1 MFRSSAGEKTQ
12 SQATTPD
19 LDDSISFSDD
29 VNPDVDVDVDVDAV
43 ATKKPHFLDYDA
55 IPPPDFIEHFDRAM
69 NFGNAANGS
78 NSPHNSKSNNAASSA
93 PQNTNNCS
101 GSGEQLKMDKK
112 FEKDG
117 EISDYELAAS
127 GYTKK
132 EFTQDDNTLNLN
144 LSIQSSAACVGGK
157 PRKHFLDE
165 NPIPPDYMINEHQ
178 LREHR
183 SLDRNFERHNEQRS
197 ALDLHGN
204 LSGFRSSRERY
215 KDIPPMARLP
225 KGLAWTQSFDSRYE
239 GNLNSN
245 KLDDFEPKVE
255 CVYSL
260 LSMLG
265 SNDPLEM
272 AKKFHEL
279 SKNPETCNTLRRSG
293 CIPLLVQ
300 IIHADG
306 GPDEPRKWAGMALHN
321 VVHSHPDEKS
331 GRREAKVL
339 RLLDQIMDY
348 CNFLRTLLQSG
359 GEAIADDADRH
370 PLAAMSSLM
379 KVSFDEEH
387 RHAMCELGA
396 LQAIPSLVH
405 LDHAVHGPKP
415 ENQCCNSL
423 RRFALMALTNLTFG
437 DENNKALLC
446 SQKLFMEALVA
457 QLDCAPDDLLQVT
470 ASVLRNLSWRA
481 DAQMK
486 AVLNEIGTVT
496 ALAKAAMKNKCE
508 NTLKAILSALWN
520 LSAHCSTNKA
530 EFCAVEGALSF
541 IVRMLTYEGPSKTLK
556 IIENAGGILRN
567 VSSHIAVREDYR
579 QILREHNCLS
589 ILLQQLKSESLTVV
603 SNSCGTLW
611 NLSARCP
618 EDQRFL
624 WDNGAV
630 PMLRSLIHSKHAMIS
645 EGSACALKNLLN
657 FRPSAQNTNHLDPIA
672 RSLNL
677 KKLPTLNVRKQKA
690 LEQELGA
697 ASKKHSETCD
707 NLDTVNPKDRPT
719 YDATAT
725 TGSNGSSSVLNRHR
739 FPLHA
744 GALGSMVMG
753 GGASIGASGSGRL
766 TRSAMLTKSES
777 RDSVFSAKS
786 DGVIYDQLMRSHS
799 ASDANRKLHHA
810 SVRPPPS
817 ASAVYALPRDVEP
830 AEEQPIDYAQK
841 YTEHISKHGNSRED
855 PVNDAATYQETD
867 LDQPTDFSLRYAENQ
882 LESDIDLSPP
892 SGQNDDERQQNMNPV
907 ANPAN
912 VPTRSKNQT
921 EGSEILLILED
932 SVKCYQT
939 EDTPYVISNA
949 ASVTDLRSVQ
959 TSDKNEENDLPPE
972 TPASNVGSGG
982 GGGHLPSRKFSRG
995 PQAHHHNSN
1004 PYGSGSYTPEKPVNY
1019 CEEGTPGYF
1028 SRYESLSSL
1037 DESPPQPDHGTTK
1050 ERHEGSNAKIA
1061 AREEDDTA
1069 ADVLKPLNSD
1079 AEKSN
1084 SPPEPPTS
1092 SALAGSGPQQPQM
1105 NSALETPLMFS
1116 RRSSMDSL
1124 AEEDVGPLDDK
1135 SSVVSDFSR
1144 LASGVIS
1151 PSEIPDSPTQSMPQ
1165 SPRRNSNTS
1174 NIQAQ
1179 VCFSGGAS
1187 PNVQRTS
1194 QMRSGDTGKRCLR
1207 SVFEDDVS
1215 TFHVENTPAQ
1225 FSTATSLS
1233 NLSMMDEEASST
1245 NQSPP
1250 QAQPTAA
1257 TTTNTIS
1264 EGEEEEDGNA
1274 NNNDDLLLAS
1284 CINMGMNRA
1293 AAPSMY
1299 SQHND
1304 NGSSINNPTS
1314 GMMAQDEPK
1323 QYYTEDTP
1331 ALLSKV
1337 GSNTNL
1343 SAISLGSSNNDAKD
1357 DTVYETIGNSVSR
1370 TQANINRRSL
1380 NLSDD
1385 MSSNASESGAAAG
1398 IDILQQCIREGM
1410 QKSSSSKEKPKTT
1423 GQSSSAVGNNVQ
1435 RSSGAMST
1443 NSNSIDPIAMLR
1455 RGGNVLPPYLTG
1467 NDEMSKYRVEDS
1479 PCNFSVMSGL
1489 SNLTVGSSLVGPALL
1504 LQGQGTSGVNS
1515 SGNNNNNNDN
1525 PIVNGNLRG
1534 PQNVNNFQLRG
1545 DNQKPLLSAVVED
1558 ARREPQW
1565 QDDSL
1570 SSLSIESE
1578 DDTNLLSQAIAAGC
1592 NRPKSNLGFTTNLTS
1607 TGNHK
1612 TTPSL
1617 SSSQPIP
1624 INTATSASSLTSK
1637 TTARQYDKPHQQNN
1651 GGGVKPNYGP
1661 IQAGNESY
1669 SSVDSSDS
1677 NDNQSKSLFELCILT
1692 GMHKNRDS
1700 SNMGGGSSSSS
1711 RKHTRS
1717 SHSHRTHKNG
1727 HNDQNTTQSNPNL
1740 KQFDSLPIQGKQLTP
1755 NRHVR
1760 ERDRRD
1766 EKLLMECI
1774 NTGIMKK
1781 IGESNKQQ
1789 QQPPSLLTREALV
1802 LHNNQPKNGQATS
1815 AAAQMEELI
1824 RPQSAKSMDNS
1835 SLSTATSINT
1845 TTTITA
1851 APDVE
1856 KIDSNNIS
1864 NHYQQQQISTNNIN
1878 PVEGINDQRNLFS
1891 SPPAAEQRNP
1901 VVPQDVNLPNPE
1913 NVPEIMNGIGCKSED
1928 SCEEGQNVQSDESN
1942 QSFIM
1947 ETTVSLDNS
1956 PSTPKMQENEKH
1968 KDPDLMLKSVERL
1981 TLEFVSSAEQ
1991 LRTNNGNGPVLHH
2004 NFVNVTVATHDS
2016 AGDCTTTAS
2025 ISNDTW
2031 DEDTCPNDVSFP
2043 SVSISAP
2050 KVISITY
2057 DEDDEDQTTTADYK
2071 ELNDFAENTP
2081 NIDELPAPD
2090 LSLDFDNIGVH
2101 QAQNNGYNYDSQPSS
2116 LDCYTDKTLVNE
2128 SGGKSTA
2135 KAAEELNGEKDK
2147 QDGGEQES
2155 SSCGLNFKLGGIVQ
2169 TAAAV
2174 PSLCF
2179 NVSAMTNSTFIAQE
2193 ARKLANNL
2201 QAADTE
2207 GEEEELTFSINSLDL
2222 DNIRPPSGM
2231 DSLNISGYYL
2241 DSHTQPNSLQNS
2253 PQMHFKSPKFP
2264 RKTLPAGLVAR
2275 RALGQM
2281 PPHLSGSM
2289 ESVNSSCNIM
2299 LDNIKPPS
2307 LMDELLDSMI
2317 SVSSIQSEIADDCAS
2332 MATTVTVSHYET
2344 ATGGGE
2350 DGDTI
2355 TLRSCSEDQLPRDD
2369 EQHTYNDGTITP
2381 LPSDYDFNFSS
2392 AESTPKKSY
2401 TGSPGLGIRNLTPKQ
2416 KRQIVKDRYR
2426 TYTIDGEMSEE
2437 LRRKI
2442 EESQKDE
2449 TLQIEITSF
2458 DTNNTNSTENGGKFD
2473 DDQNNENEKQEN
2485 GLQSTPRSRRR
2496 SSQERYRTQTITYSD
2511 LQAHLKQDADNPSI
2525 TSNYTF
2531 THGTSSD
2538 NDSSS
2543 DFEMN
2548 TKLADQDLTSLEYDQ
2563 NSETESCHNFDTK
2576 THVLTDCEEEQE
2588 PEDTETDITEK
2599 QEVIRPRIVIPGETT
2614 NESNAEEGEGEQ
2626 ASPVKTV
2633 RGGKKPQ
2640 YVSPYSMKFQKTSE
2654 HCKPAKPPQVST
2666 ATTAKSN
2673 LQLRKPNA
2681 TTVVT
2686 TNAKLAQK
2694 KPLKETKEVP
2704 PPPPPAPLERQGTF
2718 VKDEPSVDAST
2729 VPVVET
2735 SPKKSK
2741 LSKLPMKRQLS
2752 STGSSNT
2759 SPQKTAST
2767 RKLPTSANS
2776 SSISATNKR
2785 SFGGSI
2791 TKPQR
2796 ANSNVNIRVTTSA
2809 ARIAVL
2815 STRVSTTT
2823 PPSRSNSTLNS
2834 ANAAVTAAQN
2844 AAAKINQA
2852 QSRIAGIWRRVDDA
2866 KNKQT
2871 TTTVKTNNKGSQL
2884 SGKTTTTAKASL
2896 QPGTLVRSTT
2906 FDNSPPLTVIKSKTN
2921 SGVVS
2926 AGKSNVGSSSA
2937 GTTKIAMAQRQI
2949 LGIRK

>member
-1 MFRSSAGEKTQ
+1 MFRSSAGEKAQ
-12 SQATTPD
+12 SQVTTPD

-29 VNPDVDVDVDVDAV
+29 VNADGDVVDVDVDVDVEAV

-55 IPPPDFIEHFDRAM
+55 IAPPEFIEQFDRVM
-69 NFGNAANGS
+69 SFTNDVPAATQISTNGFV
-78 NSPHNSKSNNAASSA
+78 NSG
-93 PQNTNNCS
+93 
-101 GSGEQLKMDKK
+101 GSGEQLKLDKK

-132 EFTQDDNTLNLN
+132 EFTQDDNTLNIN
-144 LSIQSSAACVGGK
+144 SSTQNTSMAGK

-165 NPIPPDYMINEHQ
+165 NPIPPDYMMSEHQ

-197 ALDLHGN
+197 ASDLHSN
-204 LSGFRSSRERY
+204 LPGFRSSRERF
-215 KDIPPMARLP
+215 KDFPPSTRLP
-225 KGLAWTQSFDSRYE
+225 KGSAWTQSFDSRYDE
-239 GNLNSN
+239 NLTSN
-245 KLDDFEPKVE
+245 KLDSFGPKVE

-272 AKKFHEL
+272 SKKFHEL
-279 SKNPETCNTLRRSG
+279 SKTPETCNTLRRSG

-300 IIHADG
+300 IVYADG

-321 VVHSHPDEKS
+321 VVHCHPDEKS

-457 QLDCAPDDLLQVT
+457 QLDSAPDDLLQVT

-486 AVLNEIGTVT
+486 SVLNEIGTVT

-657 FRPSAQNTNHLDPIA
+657 FRPSAQNTNQLDPIA

-725 TGSNGSSSVLNRHR
+725 TSNSSILQRHR

-744 GALGSMVMG
+744 GALGSMVMQTTT
-753 GGASIGASGSGRL
+753 GSVRL

-786 DGVIYDQLMRSHS
+786 DGVVFDQLMRSHS
-799 ASDANRKLHHA
+799 ASDANRKQRSAAPA
-810 SVRPPPS
+810 STAYS
-817 ASAVYALPRDVEP
+817 LQRDVEP

-841 YTEHISKHGNSRED
+841 YTEHISKHNDSR
-855 PVNDAATYQETD
+855 VADAENESATYQETD

-892 SGQNDDERQQNMNPV
+892 GGNIDETNNAKTQGAGNLIPSNTQQNSTR
-907 ANPAN
+907 PAG
-912 VPTRSKNQT
+912 NQT

-959 TSDKNEENDLPPE
+959 TSGKNDANDLPAGMDNSE
-972 TPASNVGSGG
+972 TTSSAGVSQQ
-982 GGGHLPSRKFSRG
+982 PSRKFSRPP
-995 PQAHHHNSN
+995 PQAHHQISSN

-1037 DESPPQPDHGTTK
+1037 DESPPQPDHTPKDLQMTKARKGDVSSELNRGDTT
-1050 ERHEGSNAKIA
+1050 
-1061 AREEDDTA
+1061 
-1069 ADVLKPLNSD
+1069 SD
-1079 AEKSN
+1079 KSN
-1084 SPPEPPTS
+1084 PLPEPQTPS
-1092 SALAGSGPQQPQM
+1092 QVQQPQL

-1135 SSVVSDFSR
+1135 SSVVSEFSR

-1174 NIQAQ
+1174 TSQNQ
-1179 VCFSGGAS
+1179 CFSGAGGMS
-1187 PNVQRTS
+1187 PNIQRVQTNRTA
-1194 QMRSGDTGKRCLR
+1194 DPNKRCLR
-1207 SVFEDDVS
+1207 SVFEDDIS
-1215 TFHVENTPAQ
+1215 TFNVENTPAQ

-1250 QAQPTAA
+1250 QPQPTAV
-1257 TTTNTIS
+1257 TTANTIS
-1264 EGEEEEDGNA
+1264 EGEEEEDGNVSG
-1274 NNNDDLLLAS
+1274 NNDDILLAS
-1284 CINMGMNRA
+1284 CINIGMNRA
-1293 AAPSMY
+1293 AAAPSIY
-1299 SQHND
+1299 SQGNED
-1304 NGSSINNPTS
+1304 NGSSVNNTAAM
-1314 GMMAQDEPK
+1314 GMTPDEPK
-1323 QYYTEDTP
+1323 HYYTEDTP

-1343 SAISLGSSNNDAKD
+1343 SAISLGSSNNDPKE
-1357 DTVYETIGNSVSR
+1357 DTVYEVTVVSSSTR
-1370 TQANINRRSL
+1370 VINRRSL

-1385 MSSNASESGAAAG
+1385 MSSNASESGAAG

-1410 QKSSSSKEKPKTT
+1410 QKSSSIKEKPKMPQHPT
-1423 GQSSSAVGNNVQ
+1423 SAATSNPTIPNNH
-1435 RSSGAMST
+1435 
-1443 NSNSIDPIAMLR
+1443 IDPIAMLR
-1455 RGGNVLPPYLTG
+1455 RGGNMLPPYVTG
-1467 NDEMSKYRVEDS
+1467 NDEMNKYRVEDS

-1489 SNLTVGSSLVGPALL
+1489 SNLTVGSSLVGPAVT
-1504 LQGQGTSGVNS
+1504 LQGNSAAITSNPYEGSIPNGMRVQPNF
-1515 SGNNNNNNDN
+1515 NLNDN
-1525 PIVNGNLRG
+1525 KAMLGAI
-1534 PQNVNNFQLRG
+1534 
-1545 DNQKPLLSAVVED
+1545 AVD
-1558 ARREPQW
+1558 ATRRDPQW

-1607 TGNHK
+1607 NGNHK
-1612 TTPSL
+1612 TTSL

-1624 INTATSASSLTSK
+1624 INAATSASSLTSQS
-1637 TTARQYDKPHQQNN
+1637 TSRNFDKPHHQVQQDIGKNHM
-1651 GGGVKPNYGP
+1651 YGP
-1661 IQAGNESY
+1661 MQAGNESY

-1692 GMHKNRDS
+1692 GMHKNRD
-1700 SNMGGGSSSSS
+1700 NNHGGGGGSSSSS

-1717 SHSHRTHKNG
+1717 AHSHRSHKTTG
-1727 HNDQNTTQSNPNL
+1727 YGEQNTTQSNPNL
-1740 KQFDSLPIQGKQLTP
+1740 KQFDSLPMQGKQLTP

-1781 IGESNKQQ
+1781 IGESHKQQ
-1789 QQPPSLLTREALV
+1789 QTPPSLLTREALV
-1802 LHNNQPKNGQATS
+1802 IHNNQPKNGQATS

-1824 RPQSAKSMDNS
+1824 HPQSAKYMDTCN
-1835 SLSTATSINT
+1835 LSTTTTVSISSS
-1845 TTTITA
+1845 TTTITTTTTTA
-1851 APDVE
+1851 ASDVE
-1856 KIDSNNIS
+1856 KTDNNNIIS
-1864 NHYQQQQISTNNIN
+1864 NPHIIVPEILSHLHQQQQKTNNTNIN
-1878 PVEGINDQRNLFS
+1878 QEGDINDQRNHFN
-1891 SPPAAEQRNP
+1891 SPPHKEQNLPLSQR
-1901 VVPQDVNLPNPE
+1901 QGVNLPNPE
-1913 NVPEIMNGIGCKSED
+1913 NVPEITNAIGCKQREQED
-1928 SCEEGQNVQSDESN
+1928 LNNTQSDESN

-1947 ETTVSLDNS
+1947 DTTVSLDTKLTGDIAEES
-1956 PSTPKMQENEKH
+1956 HEKHSEKH

-1991 LRTNNGNGPVLHH
+1991 LRINSSSGPAQPSA
-2004 NFVNVTVATHDS
+2004 NPISFVNASITASYSDEHEIVD
-2016 AGDCTTTAS
+2016 GTTTTNS

-2050 KVISITY
+2050 KVISTTF
-2057 DEDDEDQTTTADYK
+2057 DEDDEDQATTADYK

-2090 LSLDFDNIGVH
+2090 LSLDFDNIGETY
-2101 QAQNNGYNYDSQPSS
+2101 QNGFTYDSQPSS
-2116 LDCYTDKTLVNE
+2116 LDCGTETDKTLINGADRSAAVSKE
-2128 SGGKSTA
+2128 HHIDQLA
-2135 KAAEELNGEKDK
+2135 KTD
-2147 QDGGEQES
+2147 DSQES
-2155 SSCGLNFKLGGIVQ
+2155 AHGLHFKLG
-2169 TAAAV
+2169 
-2174 PSLCF
+2174 
-2179 NVSAMTNSTFIAQE
+2179 AQE

-2201 QAADTE
+2201 HAADTD
-2207 GEEEELTFSINSLDL
+2207 GEEELTFSINSLDL

-2231 DSLNISGYYL
+2231 DSLNISGYYQ
-2241 DSHTQPNSLQNS
+2241 DSTQPNSLQNS
-2253 PQMHFKSPKFP
+2253 PQMHYKSPKFP

-2281 PPHLSGSM
+2281 PPHLTGSV
-2289 ESVNSSCNIM
+2289 ESINSSCNLL

-2332 MATTVTVSHYET
+2332 MATTVTVSNYET
-2344 ATGGGE
+2344 ATAGPDEGG
-2350 DGDTI
+2350 DGTV
-2355 TLRSCSEDQLPRDD
+2355 TLQSYSDQDHLPKDD
-2369 EQHTYNDGTITP
+2369 DCTFNDGTITP
-2381 LPSDYDFNFSS
+2381 LPSDYDFSS
-2392 AESTPKKSY
+2392 AESTPRKTYSA
-2401 TGSPGLGIRNLTPKQ
+2401 GMRNLTPKQ
-2416 KRQIVKDRYR
+2416 KRQLVQDRYK
-2426 TYTIDGEMSEE
+2426 TYTIDADMSEE
-2437 LRRKI
+2437 LKRKI
-2442 EESQKDE
+2442 EEAQKDE
-2449 TLQIEITSF
+2449 TLQIEITTNYETMDLNA
-2458 DTNNTNSTENGGKFD
+2458 DTKGVIRPESD
-2473 DDQNNENEKQEN
+2473 LQN
-2485 GLQSTPRSRRR
+2485 TPRTRRR
-2496 SSQERYRTQTITYSD
+2496 SSQERYRTQTITYTD
-2511 LQAHLKQDADNPSI
+2511 LQTNAKLLEANAEQMQHS
-2525 TSNYTF
+2525 
-2531 THGTSSD
+2531 
-2538 NDSSS
+2538 DSSVCS
-2543 DFEMN
+2543 LQTMTQNFKFINGPPIAGEKSNMEMN
-2548 TKLADQDLTSLEYDQ
+2548 FKPDQELTSLEYDQ
-2563 NSETESCHNFDTK
+2563 NSETESNHNFDSNTQ
-2576 THVLTDCEEEQE
+2576 TLTDCEEENE
-2588 PEDTETDITEK
+2588 LDETEAEMNCATE
-2599 QEVIRPRIVIPGETT
+2599 VARPRIVKPT
-2614 NESNAEEGEGEQ
+2614 EGCGDIVKVQDQEDQ
-2626 ASPVKTV
+2626 NQQSPVKAI

-2640 YVSPYSMKFQKTSE
+2640 YISPYSIKYQKTNIES
-2654 HCKPAKPPQVST
+2654 PPKTTTTKIQ
-2666 ATTAKSN
+2666 TTAPKTN
-2673 LQLRKPNA
+2673 FLRKP
-2681 TTVVT
+2681 TTTPASANT
-2686 TNAKLAQK
+2686 TKLAQK
-2694 KPLKETKEVP
+2694 KPIKQNDSAGTTKAINEFEATP
-2704 PPPPPAPLERQGTF
+2704 PPPPPLERQGTF
-2718 VKDEPSVDAST
+2718 VKDEPSLDAST
-2729 VPVVET
+2729 VPVVEI

-2752 STGSSNT
+2752 ATSPCKT
-2759 SPQKTAST
+2759 SPQKTANT
-2767 RKLPTSANS
+2767 RKLPVSTSSAIAQNSTTTKRNFAN
-2776 SSISATNKR
+2776 
-2785 SFGGSI
+2785 GGSI
-2791 TKPQR
+2791 SKPQR
-2796 ANSNVNIRVTTSA
+2796 ANSNVNIRVTTNA

-2852 QSRIAGIWRRVDDA
+2852 QSRIAGIWRKVDEV
-2866 KNKQT
+2866 KNRQQQQT
-2871 TTTVKTNNKGSQL
+2871 KVIKAPQQGM
-2884 SGKTTTTAKASL
+2884 KTTSAPAQR
-2896 QPGTLVRSTT
+2896 QPVGKLIRSTT
-2906 FDNSPPLTVIKSKTN
+2906 FDNSPPVETTKATKTN
-2921 SGVVS
+2921 TTV
-2926 AGKSNVGSSSA
+2926 A
-2937 GTTKIAMAQRQI
+2937 GTKIGMTHKQI
-2949 LGIRK
+2949 LSNRK

>member
-12 SQATTPD
+12 SQVTTPD

-29 VNPDVDVDVDVDAV
+29 VNPDVDVDVDVDVEAV
-43 ATKKPHFLDYDA
+43 TTKKPHFLDYDA
-55 IPPPDFIEHFDRAM
+55 IAPPEFIEQFDRVMSFSNDIAPASQTM
-69 NFGNAANGS
+69 TNGFV
-78 NSPHNSKSNNAASSA
+78 N
-93 PQNTNNCS
+93 S
-101 GSGEQLKMDKK
+101 GSGEQLKLDKK

-132 EFTQDDNTLNLN
+132 EFTQDDNTLNINSLTQN
-144 LSIQSSAACVGGK
+144 SSVSGQ

-165 NPIPPDYMINEHQ
+165 NPIPPDYMMNEHQ

-197 ALDLHGN
+197 ALDLHSN
-204 LSGFRSSRERY
+204 LPGFRSSRERF
-215 KDIPPMARLP
+215 KDLPACARLP
-225 KGLAWTQSFDSRYE
+225 KGSAWTQSFDSRYE
-239 GNLNSN
+239 GNLASN
-245 KLDDFEPKVE
+245 KLDAFGPKVE

-272 AKKFHEL
+272 SKKFHEL
-279 SKNPETCNTLRRSG
+279 SKTPETCNTLRRSG

-321 VVHSHPDEKS
+321 VVHCHPDEKS

-457 QLDCAPDDLLQVT
+457 QLDSAPDDLLQVT

-486 AVLNEIGTVT
+486 SVLNEIGTVT

-697 ASKKHSETCD
+697 AAKKHSETCD

-725 TGSNGSSSVLNRHR
+725 TSSTTVLPRHR

-744 GALGSMVMG
+744 GALGSMVMA
-753 GGASIGASGSGRL
+753 GAASGSGRL

-786 DGVIYDQLMRSHS
+786 DGVIYDQIMRSHS
-799 ASDANRKLHHA
+799 ASDANRKLQHN
-810 SVRPPPS
+810 SRPS
-817 ASAVYALPRDVEP
+817 AAPATTAYNLQRDVEP

-841 YTEHISKHGNSRED
+841 YTEHISKHNDSR
-855 PVNDAATYQETD
+855 VVDAENGSATYQETD

-892 SGQNDDERQQNMNPV
+892 TGNAEEGRNLEQGGATAKAQQTSSRP
-907 ANPAN
+907 PAN
-912 VPTRSKNQT
+912 QP

-959 TSDKNEENDLPPE
+959 TSGKNEESDLPTGMDNSE
-972 TPASNVGSGG
+972 TTSSAGAVAQQ
-982 GGGHLPSRKFSRG
+982 PSRKFNR
-995 PQAHHHNSN
+995 PQAHQHHHQHHSSN

-1037 DESPPQPDHGTTK
+1037 DESPPQPEHTPK
-1050 ERHEGSNAKIA
+1050 ELQRSANK
-1061 AREEDDTA
+1061 AREENMPA
-1069 ADVLKPLNSD
+1069 ELKAENSV
-1079 AEKSN
+1079 AEKRD
-1084 SPPEPPTS
+1084 SPPEAQATTS
-1092 SALAGSGPQQPQM
+1092 QAQQPQI

-1165 SPRRNSNTS
+1165 SPRRNSNIGS
-1174 NIQAQ
+1174 GQAQ
-1179 VCFSGGAS
+1179 CFSGSAVS
-1187 PNVQRTS
+1187 PNIQRAQQS
-1194 QMRSGDTGKRCLR
+1194 RAGDTGKRCLR
-1207 SVFEDDVS
+1207 SVFEDDIS

-1250 QAQPTAA
+1250 QPTAV
-1257 TTTNTIS
+1257 TTANTIS
-1264 EGEEEEDGNA
+1264 EGEEEEEDGNA

-1299 SQHND
+1299 SQGND
-1304 NGSSINNPTS
+1304 NGSSINNGVGAM
-1314 GMMAQDEPK
+1314 GMTQDEPK

-1343 SAISLGSSNNDAKD
+1343 SAISLGSSTNDPKD
-1357 DTVYETIGNSVSR
+1357 DTVYEATVGNANSR
-1370 TQANINRRSL
+1370 SHNQHHHQAINRRSL

-1385 MSSNASESGAAAG
+1385 MSSNASESGAGG

-1410 QKSSSSKEKPKTT
+1410 QKSTSAKEKPKMPTQHSIPAA
-1423 GQSSSAVGNNVQ
+1423 GSAQIAANHL
-1435 RSSGAMST
+1435 
-1443 NSNSIDPIAMLR
+1443 DPIAMLR
-1455 RGGNVLPPYLTG
+1455 RGGNVLPPYVTG

-1489 SNLTVGSSLVGPALL
+1489 SNLTVGSSLVGPAVI
-1504 LQGQGTSGVNS
+1504 LQGNSGAVS
-1515 SGNNNNNNDN
+1515 SINDN
-1525 PIVNGNLRG
+1525 SVPPGMRVASNFPLR
-1534 PQNVNNFQLRG
+1534 
-1545 DNQKPLLSAVVED
+1545 DNKSSMLGAVVED
-1558 ARREPQW
+1558 ARSREPQW

-1612 TTPSL
+1612 TTSL

-1624 INTATSASSLTSK
+1624 INAATSASSLTSQS
-1637 TTARQYDKPHQQNN
+1637 TSRNFDKPHQQ
-1651 GGGVKPNYGP
+1651 VHHQQQEIPKHHYGP

-1692 GMHKNRDS
+1692 GMHKNHRDT
-1700 SNMGGGSSSSS
+1700 NMGGGSSSSS

-1717 SHSHRTHKNG
+1717 AHSHRSHKASG
-1727 HNDQNTTQSNPNL
+1727 PAEQITTQSNPNL
-1740 KQFDSLPIQGKQLTP
+1740 KQQFDSLPMHGKQLTP

-1781 IGESNKQQ
+1781 IGESHKQ
-1789 QQPPSLLTREALV
+1789 PTSPSLLTREALV

-1815 AAAQMEELI
+1815 AAAPMEEII
-1824 RPQSAKSMDNS
+1824 RPQSAKYMDNS
-1835 SLSTATSINT
+1835 NSSTTTMVSNSSSTNT
-1845 TTTITA
+1845 TTIITA

-1856 KIDSNNIS
+1856 KKDNI
-1864 NHYQQQQISTNNIN
+1864 NMHPHTTVPENLNPQHRQQQQKINTNISPEDDTN
-1878 PVEGINDQRNLFS
+1878 GQRNLCNS
-1891 SPPAAEQRNP
+1891 MLQAHKPSNQAQQQDANP
-1901 VVPQDVNLPNPE
+1901 QNPE
-1913 NVPEIMNGIGCKSED
+1913 SDPEIMNGIGCKLTAAASSEQ
-1928 SCEEGQNVQSDESN
+1928 EEEMHNCTQSDESN

-1947 ETTVSLDNS
+1947 ETTVFLETKIAADLNDTLD
-1956 PSTPKMQENEKH
+1956 KGGAAEKH

-1991 LRTNNGNGPVLHH
+1991 LRTNSSSAPVAHTTH
-2004 NFVNVTVATHDS
+2004 QHTAFVNATLTASDS
-2016 AGDCTTTAS
+2016 GGDCTTTTNS
-2025 ISNDTW
+2025 ISIDTW

-2043 SVSISAP
+2043 SVSVSAP
-2050 KVISITY
+2050 KVMSITF
-2057 DEDDEDQTTTADYK
+2057 DEDDEDQATTADYK

-2081 NIDELPAPD
+2081 NIEELPAPD
-2090 LSLDFDNIGVH
+2090 LSLDFDNIGVIS
-2101 QAQNNGYNYDSQPSS
+2101 QNGYNYDSQPSS
-2116 LDCYTDKTLVNE
+2116 MDCATETEKTLINGAAPNAFSSIGEDNQQNKQTENE
-2128 SGGKSTA
+2128 
-2135 KAAEELNGEKDK
+2135 
-2147 QDGGEQES
+2147 QQES
-2155 SSCGLNFKLGGIVQ
+2155 SHGLHFKLGGIVQ
-2169 TAAAV
+2169 TAAATS
-2174 PSLCF
+2174 SLFF
-2179 NVSAMTNSTFIAQE
+2179 NSNSMTNSAFIAQE

-2201 QAADTE
+2201 HAPTDTD
-2207 GEEEELTFSINSLDL
+2207 GEEELTFSINSLDL

-2231 DSLNISGYYL
+2231 DSLNISGYYQ
-2241 DSHTQPNSLQNS
+2241 DSTQPNSLQNS

-2275 RALGQM
+2275 RALGHM
-2281 PPHLSGSM
+2281 PPHLTGSV
-2289 ESVNSSCNIM
+2289 ESINSSCNLL

-2332 MATTVTVSHYET
+2332 LATTVTVSNYET
-2344 ATGGGE
+2344 ASAGADDGG
-2350 DGDTI
+2350 DGTV
-2355 TLRSCSEDQLPRDD
+2355 TLQSCSEDHLPKDD
-2369 EQHTYNDGTITP
+2369 DCTFNDGTITP
-2381 LPSDYDFNFSS
+2381 LPSDYDFSS
-2392 AESTPKKSY
+2392 AESTPKKTYSA
-2401 TGSPGLGIRNLTPKQ
+2401 GMRNLTPKQ
-2416 KRQIVKDRYR
+2416 KRQLVQDRYK
-2426 TYTIDGEMSEE
+2426 TYTIDADMSEE

-2442 EESQKDE
+2442 EEAQQDE
-2449 TLQIEITSF
+2449 MLQIEIT
-2458 DTNNTNSTENGGKFD
+2458 TNYETMTLNADGQLNQESD
-2473 DDQNNENEKQEN
+2473 VQN
-2485 GLQSTPRSRRR
+2485 TPRSRRR
-2496 SSQERYRTQTITYSD
+2496 SSQERYRTQTINYSD
-2511 LQAHLKQDADNPSI
+2511 LQANLNQLNSAECQMEQ
-2525 TSNYTF
+2525 
-2531 THGTSSD
+2531 SD
-2538 NDSSS
+2538 NSVCSLQTMTQN
-2543 DFEMN
+2543 FKFIN
-2548 TKLADQDLTSLEYDQ
+2548 TSGGNNSKLDQDLTSLEYDQ
-2563 NSETESCHNFDTK
+2563 NSETESCHNFDSKQPT
-2576 THVLTDCEEEQE
+2576 LTDCEEEHE
-2588 PEDTETDITEK
+2588 LEEAEAEMERNS
-2599 QEVIRPRIVIPGETT
+2599 EVVRPRIVKPGEGGGVNTLVPD
-2614 NESNAEEGEGEQ
+2614 EEQEQ
-2626 ASPVKTV
+2626 QSSPVKAI

-2640 YVSPYSMKFQKTSE
+2640 YISPYSIKYQKANNESPTKSAS
-2654 HCKPAKPPQVST
+2654 KAST
-2666 ATTAKSN
+2666 ATANKTN
-2673 LQLRKPNA
+2673 FLRKPTAAAGAN
-2681 TTVVT
+2681 T
-2686 TNAKLAQK
+2686 KLAQK
-2694 KPLKETKEVP
+2694 KTIKDTAASCAAESKPQ
-2704 PPPPPAPLERQGTF
+2704 PPAVLERQGTF
-2718 VKDEPSVDAST
+2718 VKDEPSLDAST

-2752 STGSSNT
+2752 AISPSNT
-2759 SPQKTAST
+2759 SPQKTANT
-2767 RKLPTSANS
+2767 RKLPISSTSSGLGNATKRNFVNG
-2776 SSISATNKR
+2776 SIS
-2785 SFGGSI
+2785 
-2791 TKPQR
+2791 KPQR
-2796 ANSNVNIRVTTSA
+2796 ANSNVNIRVTTNA

-2815 STRVSTTT
+2815 SSRVSTTT

-2852 QSRIAGIWRRVDDA
+2852 QSRIAGIWRKVDEV
-2866 KNKQT
+2866 KNKQQQQQSKVT
-2871 TTTVKTNNKGSQL
+2871 KGSQL
-2884 SGKTTTTAKASL
+2884 SGKTTAAAAATHR
-2896 QPGTLVRSTT
+2896 QPGKLVRSTT
-2906 FDNSPPLTVIKSKTN
+2906 FDNSPPLEIIKPTK
-2921 SGVVS
+2921 SG
-2926 AGKSNVGSSSA
+2926 AGVT
-2937 GTTKIAMAQRQI
+2937 TTKIAMAQKQI
-2949 LGIRK
+2949 LTSRK